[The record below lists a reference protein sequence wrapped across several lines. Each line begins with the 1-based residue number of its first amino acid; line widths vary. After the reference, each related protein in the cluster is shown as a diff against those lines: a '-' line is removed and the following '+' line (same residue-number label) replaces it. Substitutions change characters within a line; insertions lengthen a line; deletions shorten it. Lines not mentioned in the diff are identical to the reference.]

1 LSVILLVGIALII
14 MGLFL
19 LFLPGKEKNRRPA
32 GDLGQQEQEQK
43 RQTQLSAK
51 TRGGGVIMIGPIPI
65 IWGSDPKTALLIMI
79 IALAIVVTWILATK

>member
-19 LFLPGKEKNRRPA
+19 LFLPSTKKTCYPA
-32 GDLGQQEQEQK
+32 AGPGRQEQEEERLPQP
-43 RQTQLSAK
+43 SAK

-65 IWGSDPKTALLIMI
+65 IWGSDPKTALFLMI
-79 IALAIVVTWILATK
+79 IALAIMVTWILSTK